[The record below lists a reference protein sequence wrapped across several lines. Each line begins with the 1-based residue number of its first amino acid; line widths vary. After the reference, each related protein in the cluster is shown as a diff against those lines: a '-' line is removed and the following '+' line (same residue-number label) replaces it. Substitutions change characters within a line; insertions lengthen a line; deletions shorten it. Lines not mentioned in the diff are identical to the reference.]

1 MAELWY
7 NSTFHSAI
15 KCSPFKALYGIEPY
29 MGTMPA
35 SVSADNTEVAITL
48 EERQHFSKL
57 LKEQLAG
64 AQNRMKVD
72 AGNRRSL
79 R

>member
-1 MAELWY
+1 
-7 NSTFHSAI
+7 
-15 KCSPFKALYGIEPY
+15 